1 MKPVPDLPVTLRVG
15 GRLSDITR
23 QPLPPYAP
31 EATAFLA
38 ALSKQ
43 LLALPEA
50 RQFPDIAAFAY
61 WCRPASLAR
70 LQREFGAAHARLGR
84 GLALHIA
91 PANVPVNFAF
101 SFAFGVLAGNANIV
115 RIPDAGHPQVDVI
128 CDRIA
133 ALFDDP
139 AHRRI
144 AAMNRL
150 IRYPRSD
157 SITATLSQLCQA
169 RLIWGGDETVSRL
182 RALPVHPRCVDI
194 AFADRYSFCVLDSQ
208 AVLGASDTVLAA
220 LVKGFYD
227 DVFLLDQNACSSP
240 HLVLWHGTGQAEAA
254 QGRFWS
260 AMTDYLEK
268 NYDLAPVH
276 AVDKFVHLCATAIA
290 LPQARATRR
299 HDNFVYRVRLDSL
312 PADIE
317 RHRGRNGFFYEHAV
331 DDLSCL
337 GEIVEERYQ
346 TLTTFGIDRATLVQ
360 SIIAQGLSGI
370 DRVVPVGKALDIGVI
385 WDGYDLIGELSRIV
399 HTA

>member
-15 GRLSDITR
+15 GPLSAIER
-23 QPLPPYAP
+23 RPLPPYAP
-31 EATAFLA
+31 EVLAFLT
-38 ALSKQ
+38 ALSKR
-43 LLALPEA
+43 LLTAPQTRLH
-50 RQFPDIAAFAY
+50 PDIAAFAY

-70 LQREFGAAHARLGR
+70 LQRAFGAAHARLGR

-101 SFAFGVLAGNANIV
+101 SFAFGLLAGNANIV
-115 RIPDAGHPQVDVI
+115 RIPDAGHPQAEVI
-128 CDRIA
+128 CDALA
-133 ALFDDP
+133 ALFADP
-139 AHRRI
+139 AHRRV

-157 SITATLSQLCQA
+157 AITGSLSQIAQA
-169 RLIWGGDETVSRL
+169 RLLWGGDETVSRL

-194 AFADRYSFCVLDSQ
+194 AFADRYSLCILDAD
-208 AVLGASDTVLAA
+208 AVLEASDTVLAS

-240 HLVLWHGTGQAEAA
+240 HLVLWQGTAKAKAA
-254 QGRFWS
+254 QARFWP
-260 AMTDYLEK
+260 AMTAYLEK
-268 NYDLAPVH
+268 SYALAPVH

-290 LPQARATRR
+290 LPEAAASQR
-299 HDNFVYRVRLDSL
+299 HDNFVYRVVLDRL

-317 RHRGRNGFFYEHAV
+317 RHRGRNGFFYEHAT
-331 DDLSCL
+331 DDLTCL
-337 GEIVEERYQ
+337 AGIVEERYQ
-346 TLTTFGIDRATLVQ
+346 TVTTFGIDRDALVQ